1 MSVLNFDN
9 KPGRNMR
16 KPFKLVLGIGT
27 LAAVVA
33 VTTTLA
39 SNININAGPVE
50 FGQGVAQTTA
60 CDDSIMVTPV
70 SAFVNGPMPSASPSP
85 SSTPTSTPSPTPTA
99 AFYLETIALSE
110 IDSSESGCAGKYF
123 TIKAYDN
130 SNSAPLEFYPGAS
143 SLSFF
148 DYGNSF
154 SSSQSGMHV
163 GFEDG
168 SAVSIYIHS
177 PTLSA
182 SEVYKITV
190 ETSDYSTLM
199 QYVSSP
205 SCDFDSIGGETA
217 TAYNSIAEGLIGGIP
232 GVSLVGDAEIWGM
245 PAATFESFVR
255 EDEEISL
262 EDGAAVSSGWGNG
275 GNSTLQDCLKDLLDQ
290 SYEDNDDVSSVQAI
304 TFSISVPRNISG
316 FDFNW
321 ILASD
326 EGVNSEWDVA
336 AVLVDGRDYALL
348 ADGKVAHVYNGNLN
362 GLDLS
367 FDTSPDDL
375 SQNLDGIST
384 WSDLYQVR
392 ALFDKASN
400 PADGSGYSVH
410 QITIAA
416 GNTDDDEGD
425 TTLILSNF
433 RG

>member
-99 AFYLETIALSE
+99 AFYLDTIALSE

-130 SNSAPLEFYPGAS
+130 SNSDPLEFYPGTDF
-143 SLSFF
+143 LTIY
-148 DYGNSF
+148 DEGNAFTSN
-154 SSSQSGMHV
+154 QGGMHV
-163 GFEDG
+163 GYEDG

-182 SEVYKITV
+182 SEVYKITI
-190 ETSDYSTLM
+190 ESSDRPDIVQFIS
-199 QYVSSP
+199 VG
-205 SCDFDSIGGETA
+205 SCDFDSIGGDTSTA
-217 TAYNSIAEGLIGGIP
+217 ITSIADGLIDGIP
-232 GVSLVGDAEIWGM
+232 GASIVGDAQAWGM
-245 PAATFESFVR
+245 PAPTFNSFVR
-255 EDEEISL
+255 DDGVSL
-262 EDGAAVSSGWGNG
+262 GEGFALSSGWGDEENA
-275 GNSTLQDCLKDLLDQ
+275 TLDTCLEDLLSE
-290 SYEDNDDVSSVQAI
+290 SYPDVDPLYNVHAI
-304 TFSISVPRNISG
+304 TFTVSVPSNING
-316 FDFNW
+316 FNFDW
-321 ILASD
+321 IFASNEDAVD
-326 EGVNSEWDVA
+326 EYDTA
-336 AVLVDGRDYALL
+336 ALIVDGRDYALL
-348 ADGKVAHVYNGNLN
+348 SDGKVVHVYNNNLN
-362 GLDLS
+362 SSTDDFETAPYDLAE
-367 FDTSPDDL
+367 DL
-375 SQNLDGIST
+375 NTPST
-384 WSDLYQVR
+384 WSNKFYSR
-392 ALFDKASN
+392 ATFDKANN
-400 PADGSGYSVH
+400 PPDGSGFSVH

-416 GNTDDDEGD
+416 GNTGD
-425 TTLILSNF
+425 TSANSSIFVSNF